1 MPENIEISALD
12 LRYEMCR
19 LKVPVAEKILLGSI
33 VENGIRDPLQGVDTG
48 DQHILLDGFKRYRC
62 AVKLGIRIVPYVSL
76 ATDEACGLIALLR
89 ISNARTLSII
99 EQARFIDELKSVH
112 QMTTAEIADLL
123 EKSKAWV
130 SVRSGIINQMSP
142 CVAEHIFAGRF
153 PVYCF
158 MYTLRSFMRLNE
170 VKTQDIDTFVQ
181 SVAGKNLSIRDIDLL
196 AKGYFK
202 GSEDFR
208 KQIQAG
214 NIKWVLEQ
222 LKKTLP
228 GATNCTKAEQGIIRM
243 LEICLHC
250 MQKLTVRCA
259 TCQFKTDAF
268 LVEANLLSG
277 GIIRQMDSFIKAIGD
292 FYDYTQQTPGH
303 IPAVSG
309 GHETSTDCPSP
320 QCEH

>member
-89 ISNARTLSII
+89 TSNARTLSII

-142 CVAEHIFAGRF
+142 CVAEHIFAGDE
-153 PVYCF
+153 PVCGRTYFCRPVSSLLF
-158 MYTLRSFMRLNE
+158 HVHSAFVYASKRGQNTRHRYVCAICCRQKPEYPRYRSSGQRIFQRIRGFS
-170 VKTQDIDTFVQ
+170 KTDPGGQHKV
-181 SVAGKNLSIRDIDLL
+181 G
-196 AKGYFK
+196 
-202 GSEDFR
+202 
-208 KQIQAG
+208 
-214 NIKWVLEQ
+214 
-222 LKKTLP
+222 P
-228 GATNCTKAEQGIIRM
+228 GAVEKNAAGCHK
-243 LEICLHC
+243 LH
-250 MQKLTVRCA
+250 K
-259 TCQFKTDAF
+259 
-268 LVEANLLSG
+268 S
-277 GIIRQMDSFIKAIGD
+277 
-292 FYDYTQQTPGH
+292 
-303 IPAVSG
+303 
-309 GHETSTDCPSP
+309 
-320 QCEH
+320 